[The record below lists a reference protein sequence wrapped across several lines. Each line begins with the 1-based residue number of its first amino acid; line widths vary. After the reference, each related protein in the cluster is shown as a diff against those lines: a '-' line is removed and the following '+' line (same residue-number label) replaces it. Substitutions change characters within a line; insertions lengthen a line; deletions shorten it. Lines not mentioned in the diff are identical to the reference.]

1 MTPENQKFYD
11 MAEDASAYEEKLT
24 NWERNFLTDILDKIE
39 LDQNIKLSD
48 GQIAK
53 LEQIHDKATS

>member
-1 MTPENQKFYD
+1 MTPQNSKFYE

-24 NWERNFLTDILDKIE
+24 NWERNFLIDIIDKLDTDPT
-39 LDQNIKLSD
+39 IKLSD
-48 GQIAK
+48 GQISK